1 MFSSDVLNAESCEA
15 ELCLLWTQAHVYLAS
30 LHHLIIDAVKAI
42 HIAEV
47 QPHHVGAFLAD
58 AVAEAGAPKTSGGF
72 GRETAQA
79 PEGGGGSASAWISL
93 DYVEAR
99 AMPLLQLALRAA
111 NKERPEDPVV
121 FLAEFLRNEA
131 GTPAFVPRSAA

>member
-1 MFSSDVLNAESCEA
+1 M
-15 ELCLLWTQAHVYLAS
+15 WTQAHVYLAS

-42 HIAEV
+42 HMAEV
-47 QPHHVGAFLAD
+47 RPHNVGAFLAD
-58 AVAEAGAPKTSGGF
+58 AVTEAGAPKPSGGF
-72 GRETAQA
+72 GRKMLRV